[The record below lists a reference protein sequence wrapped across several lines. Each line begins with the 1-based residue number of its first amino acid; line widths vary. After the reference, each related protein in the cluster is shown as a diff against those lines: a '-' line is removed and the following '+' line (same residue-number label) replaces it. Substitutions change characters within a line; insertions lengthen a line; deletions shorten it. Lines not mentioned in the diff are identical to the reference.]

1 MNTKR
6 TDLSLVVEDEELP
19 YYLKAYREQRSN
31 WPRSGFV
38 VAAYPEGKWSVTL
51 HNVTSREAV
60 EFCAFVYAELPEEES
75 PASQRAVEEESFDP
89 SFLAQASAQEDDEE
103 HFEEVEDEESEEE
116 ADDEEEGGEDDESLS
131 DLSDTPEGQEV
142 KAKLKAG
149 GRVKLKRAVPAERK
163 LAAAA
168 TVVPTENKSVSI
180 EGS

>member
-19 YYLKAYREQRSN
+19 YYLKAYREQRAN
-31 WPRSGFV
+31 WPYSGFV

-75 PASQRAVEEESFDP
+75 PASQGAAEESFDP

-116 ADDEEEGGEDDESLS
+116 ADDEGEEDDESLS

-142 KAKLKAG
+142 KAKLAKA
-149 GRVKLKRAVPAERK
+149 GRVKLKKAVPAERR

-168 TVVPTENKSVSI
+168 VVVPTENKSVSI